1 MSIFSIDMGGLINE
15 RHCCD
20 NSQQG
25 ISEKKRWAP
34 TNGRRFN
41 PCLVGTED
49 FVRISMDANLLDC
62 LGRRRYFPSRGHFLA
77 IAEGNL
83 IIWNAFAVSSPTTTT
98 IWLLFVTFQM
108 TASTGQARGHRN
120 LSAHPPS
127 GSQAGQCLH
136 TILYALCVMSVEL
149 FPVSPLAEVAQAYT
163 SLRSR

>member
-108 TASTGQARGHRN
+108 PASTGQARGHRN
-120 LSAHPPS
+120 LVSTSSFWISSWAMSAYHPVRPLRDERIVVP
-127 GSQAGQCLH
+127 G
-136 TILYALCVMSVEL
+136 MSIGRGC
-149 FPVSPLAEVAQAYT
+149 PGAY
-163 SLRSR
+163 